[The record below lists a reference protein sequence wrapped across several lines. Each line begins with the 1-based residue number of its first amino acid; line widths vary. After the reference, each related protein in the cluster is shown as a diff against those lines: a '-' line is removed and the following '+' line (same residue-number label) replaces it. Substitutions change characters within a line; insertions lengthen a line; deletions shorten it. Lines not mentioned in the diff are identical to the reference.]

1 MAVGVTVERGSRQL
15 VQCYLMS
22 VVPSGFNVGCA
33 EVTTTWT
40 HQANRSTRMTTS
52 GRLCMVFSEYQA
64 RGTRHNRGDT
74 CISIF
79 WM

>member
-1 MAVGVTVERGSRQL
+1 MTVGVAVERGNRQL
-15 VQCYLMS
+15 VQSSYLMS
-22 VVPSGFNVGCA
+22 VVPSGFHVGCA

-74 CISIF
+74 CISTV
-79 WM
+79 